1 MDVLLTFVGYRDPF
15 VEDEEGGVVRPG
27 PILDL
32 LHHRDFDRLVLFG
45 TEGTTEQLS
54 SLTSHLENSTVDLE
68 DFALDIED
76 PTHYADILSELRG
89 QLQEVQNEHEGANFY
104 VSVASG
110 TPQMHA
116 SWLMLVAG
124 GELPARILHTRPP
137 EHVTPEKP
145 AVAELD
151 LQRPEFPEIR
161 APVRAEYASSTFP
174 DVRKTVQE
182 VGIVGRHPEIQRAIE
197 VVAMVAPQ
205 TSVPVLILGETGTG
219 KELFARL
226 VHRLSGRPA
235 DRFVPVNCASIPE
248 DLAESMLFGHRKG
261 AFTGA
266 SEDRSG
272 LFDRADGGTL
282 FLDEIGELST
292 QIQSKLL
299 RVLEENVV
307 EPVGAEQ
314 PHEVD
319 ARVVAATNRDLEKE
333 IEAGRFREDLYYR
346 LEMTEIELPSLRDRR
361 SDIPRLA
368 LHFLDRRNEE
378 FEKQVRLSTE
388 ALEILQS
395 APFPGNVRDLENVV
409 GRAVLLSQSEVI
421 VPEDLEIS
429 STSSQSPEP
438 EFLPEPQEGFNLK
451 EHLDRVRSELYQRA
465 LAKADGN
472 KSEAARLLGVTP
484 PAIDRFLQDYE
495 SK

>member
-15 VEDEEGGVVRPG
+15 VEEDSSRRG

-32 LHHRDFDRLVLFG
+32 LHHRTFDELVLFS
-45 TEGTTEQLS
+45 TEGTGKRTA
-54 SLTSHLENSTVDLE
+54 SLKKHFDSAEIGVQE
-68 DFALDIED
+68 VALDIED
-76 PTHYADILSELRG
+76 PTDYPTILSELRAH
-89 QLQEVQNEHEGANFY
+89 LQEIQEDNQGANFY

-137 EHVTPEKP
+137 EYVTPEKP

-161 APVRAEYASSTFP
+161 APVRAEYAPSPLP
-174 DVRKTVQE
+174 DVEVACRE
-182 VGIVGRHPEIQRAIE
+182 VGIVGNHSEIERAIE
-197 VVAMVAPQ
+197 IVAMVAPQ

-226 VHRLSGRPA
+226 VHKLSGRLS
-235 DRFVPVNCASIPE
+235 DRFVPVNCASIPNE
-248 DLAESMLFGHRKG
+248 LAESMLFGHRKG

-282 FLDEIGELST
+282 FLDEVGELTT

-299 RVLEENVV
+299 RVLEEGRIQ
-307 EPVGAEQ
+307 PVGAEQ
-314 PHEVD
+314 SHKVD

-333 IEAGRFREDLYYR
+333 IEEGRFRKDLYYR
-346 LEMTEIELPSLRDRR
+346 LQMSEITLPPLRDRR

-368 LHFLDRRNEE
+368 LHFLDQSNEE
-378 FEKQVRLSTE
+378 FDKNVRLSTE
-388 ALEILQS
+388 ALEALQNRD
-395 APFPGNVRDLENVV
+395 FPGNIRDLKNVI
-409 GRAVLLSQSEVI
+409 GRAVLLAKDSVI
-421 VPEDLEIS
+421 TAEDLDLSAASDQS
-429 STSSQSPEP
+429 SAYG
-438 EFLPEPQEGFNLK
+438 LPEPHEGFDLK
-451 EHLDRVRSELYQRA
+451 EHLSQIRSELYRRA
-465 LAKADGN
+465 LEKAEGN

-484 PAIDRFLQDYE
+484 PAIDRFLEGDE
-495 SK
+495 ST

>member
-1 MDVLLTFVGYRDPF
+1 MDILLTFVGYRDPF
-15 VEDEEGGVVRPG
+15 VESEEGEVVRPG
-27 PILDL
+27 PVLDL
-32 LHHRDFDRLVLFG
+32 LRHRDFDQLILFG

-54 SLTSHLENSTVDLE
+54 SLRSHLENSTVDLE
-68 DFALDIED
+68 EFVLDIED
-76 PTHYADILSELRG
+76 PTDYTVILSELRG
-89 QLQEVQNEHEGANFY
+89 HLQEIQEAREEANFY

-145 AVAELD
+145 PAAELD
-151 LQRPEFPEIR
+151 VQRPEFPEIR
-161 APVRAEYASSTFP
+161 APVRTEYASSTFP
-174 DVRKTVQE
+174 DVEEAVQE
-182 VGIVGRHPEIQRAIE
+182 IGIVGKHPEIQRAIE

-226 VHRLSGRPA
+226 VHKLSGRPS

-282 FLDEIGELST
+282 FLDEIGELSA

-299 RVLEENVV
+299 RTLEENN
-307 EPVGAEQ
+307 
-314 PHEVD
+314 
-319 ARVVAATNRDLEKE
+319 TKC
-333 IEAGRFREDLYYR
+333 
-346 LEMTEIELPSLRDRR
+346 
-361 SDIPRLA
+361 
-368 LHFLDRRNEE
+368 
-378 FEKQVRLSTE
+378 
-388 ALEILQS
+388 
-395 APFPGNVRDLENVV
+395 
-409 GRAVLLSQSEVI
+409 
-421 VPEDLEIS
+421 
-429 STSSQSPEP
+429 
-438 EFLPEPQEGFNLK
+438 
-451 EHLDRVRSELYQRA
+451 
-465 LAKADGN
+465 
-472 KSEAARLLGVTP
+472 
-484 PAIDRFLQDYE
+484 
-495 SK
+495 